1 MKTKQRPTRAGVVG
15 MRAPVACGAG
25 QSFPGVQTRFDA
37 LPLRIAA
44 AMVCA
49 GLVCTPEAHATD
61 PSSTSVSTS
70 SDATTTVPGGTVSG
84 KTEVSNGGV
93 SNDQFAA
100 DHVMPPITVTG
111 TASSSYIPETS
122 GSTTRTDTPLKDYPA
137 SIQVVPSEVL
147 QDRGVTSIDQVVD
160 NVSGVHAEASY
171 GGNGATFFNIR
182 GFSESNGLRDGF
194 RNYGYYAFRD
204 VQNIDS
210 VEVFKGPVGALYGG
224 VGAVGGYIDTISK
237 RPEWENFGEVSA
249 TGGSYGLAR
258 TTMDVNRVLND
269 DLSIRLNASA
279 ETNSTFRDNAGNKSW
294 SFAPAITW
302 DNHHGT
308 SVTLLTEYNH
318 LNRDGFDFGVPA
330 VANYQEL
337 SRTRYYGLR
346 SGMYPGVDG
355 DYGRNDTLSET
366 LMFEHELSKNWKL
379 RLSGQYTYARQLSTQ
394 SFPDSTTPTGNLLD
408 YSVYSGANEVSRQWA
423 ARAELV
429 GDFYTGSLKHSL
441 LAGVDYGYLEV
452 SSGGSKV
459 SAMTLDLFNPSY
471 LSGLTPGDPLPAH
484 EGRGADYG
492 VYVQDLV
499 DLTSQIK
506 FQVGL
511 RGDRFINRAD
521 QAGDPTGRGQ
531 QSAFSPR
538 VGLVWQPTAT
548 TSFFTDWSI
557 SHSPNVGHSG
567 SNVTYDAEVAE
578 QFEVGVKQEL
588 IKDRL
593 SANLALFNL
602 NRNHIL
608 TTDPS
613 NPLLEVLTGK
623 QRSQGVELDIAG
635 NITPRWKAI
644 ATYAYT
650 VAKVTS
656 DTTFPVG
663 DLLSNVPRHSAS
675 LWTVYQVPAIPGFQ
689 LGAGVYYVGPREAT
703 LPNTFRLAGYVRTD
717 AMASYQR
724 GPWKTQLNIYNLF
737 NRKYYTGG
745 SAATFDYTLMPS
757 TPMSAQVTVSYRF

>member
-15 MRAPVACGAG
+15 MRAPVARAAG
-25 QSFPGVQTRFDA
+25 HFFPKAHTRYNA
-37 LPLRIAA
+37 VPWRIAA
-44 AMVCA
+44 AMMCA
-49 GLVCTPEAHATD
+49 GFAAAPDAYAAG
-61 PSSTSVSTS
+61 PSSPSASTS
-70 SDATTTVPGGTVSG
+70 SEATTTLPGGTASG
-84 KTEVSNGGV
+84 KPDVGAGGV
-93 SNDQFAA
+93 SDDQAA
-100 DHVMPPITVTG
+100 PDHVMPAITVTG
-111 TASSSYIPETS
+111 STGSAYIPETS
-122 GSTTRTDTPLKDYPA
+122 ASTTRTDGPLKDYPG

-147 QDRGVTSIDQVVD
+147 QDRGVTRIDQVAD

-210 VEVFKGPVGALYGG
+210 VEVFKGPAGALYGG
-224 VGAVGGYIDTISK
+224 IGAVGGYIDTVSK
-237 RPEWENFGEVSA
+237 RPEWDNFGEVGA

-258 TTMDVNRVLND
+258 TTMDLNRVVSD

-279 ETNSTFRDNAGNKSW
+279 ETNSTFRDNAGYKSW

-355 DYGRNDTLSET
+355 DFGRNDTLSET
-366 LMFEHELSKNWKL
+366 LLFEHELSKNWKL

-423 ARAELV
+423 ARAELA

-441 LAGVDYGYLEV
+441 LAGVDYGYLEL

-459 SAMTLDLFNPSY
+459 STMTLDLFNPNY
-471 LSGLTPGDPLPAH
+471 LSGLTPGDPLPGH
-484 EGRGADYG
+484 QGRGADYG

-506 FQVGL
+506 FQAGL

-521 QAGDPTGRGQ
+521 MAGEPTSRGQ
-531 QSAFSPR
+531 QTTFSPR
-538 VGLVWQPTAT
+538 VGLVWQPTST
-548 TSFFTDWSI
+548 TSYFTDWSI
-557 SHSPNVGHSG
+557 SHAPNVGHSG

-593 SANLALFNL
+593 NANLALFNL
-602 NRNHIL
+602 NRDHIL
-608 TTDPS
+608 TADPS

-623 QRSQGVELDIAG
+623 QRSRGIELDIAG
-635 NITPRWKAI
+635 NITSRWKAI
-644 ATYAYT
+644 VTYTYT
-650 VAKVTS
+650 VAKVTR
-656 DTTFPVG
+656 DTTLPVG

-675 LWTVYQVPAIPGFQ
+675 VWSVYQLPAVPGLQI
-689 LGAGVYYVGPREAT
+689 GAGVYYVGPREAT
-703 LPNTFRLAGYVRTD
+703 LPNTFKLGGYVRTD

-724 GPWKTQLNIYNLF
+724 GRWKTQLNIYNLF

-745 SAATFDYTLMPS
+745 SAATFNYTLMPG
-757 TPMSAQVTVSYRF
+757 TPLSAQVTVSYRF